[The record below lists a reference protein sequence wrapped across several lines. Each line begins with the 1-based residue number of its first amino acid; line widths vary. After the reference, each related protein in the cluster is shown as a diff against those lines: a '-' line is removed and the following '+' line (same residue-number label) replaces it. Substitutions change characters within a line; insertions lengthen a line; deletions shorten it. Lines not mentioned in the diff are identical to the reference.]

1 MTRQRRH
8 ICGASE
14 LLGVLLLAALAGAAL
29 TFHYE
34 ARAHTRGQELDRA
47 AGRIF
52 AAWFH
57 AAHRASLEHSAAL
70 SARLGA
76 GDAIILTP
84 ARLRALGLAPA
95 GLPDAPGRNATFT
108 LGVIADGT
116 PRGVP
121 MAFGVLEPAAG
132 GGTAHGMAMRL
143 GALAAGLAALE
154 QPGGGALMAAHL
166 PAIGAALGRPVGPD
180 AFYVTADHGLR
191 YLENALYR
199 RAQPGRAYLNRMET
213 GLDLSSGNP
222 ADPAGRNI
230 SGAGAVTARAAA
242 LAGAAEVGGNITAD
256 DAVTAQRVAAAAV
269 SAREAGGASL
279 TVTSEMTVGH
289 AVTGA
294 AAAASV
300 NASGRL
306 DAGGLRTA
314 GALNAQAMSSATA
327 VKVAGAAA
335 ITGTLDGEQAGVTD
349 ALQAGT
355 IAVQAAHGPEAHV
368 DGAMTVGT
376 CGGC

>member
-1 MTRQRRH
+1 MTRRRRH
-8 ICGASE
+8 TCGASE

-29 TFHYE
+29 TLHYE
-34 ARAHTRGQELDRA
+34 ARAHTREQELDRA

-57 AAHRASLEHSAAL
+57 AAHRASQEHAATF

-95 GLPDAPGRNATFT
+95 GLPDTPGRNATFT
-108 LGVIADGT
+108 LGIIADGT

-121 MAFGVLEPAAG
+121 MAFGVLEPAADG
-132 GGTAHGMAMRL
+132 GLAHGMAMRL

-154 QPGGGALMAAHL
+154 QSGGGTLMAAHL
-166 PAIGAALGRPVGPD
+166 PAIGATLGRPVGLD

-213 GLDLSSGNP
+213 GLDMSSGDP

-242 LAGAAEVGGNITAD
+242 LAGTAEVGGNITVD
-256 DAVTAQRVAAAAV
+256 NAVTAQRVAAAAL

-279 TVTSEMTVGH
+279 TVASDMIVGH
-289 AVTGA
+289 AVTGP

-300 NASGRL
+300 NARGRL

-314 GALNAQAMSSATA
+314 GALNAQALSSATA
-327 VKVAGAAA
+327 VDVAGAAA
-335 ITGTLDGEQAGVTD
+335 ITGTLESEQAGVTG
-349 ALQAGT
+349 ALQAGAA
-355 IAVQAAHGPEAHV
+355 AVQAAHGPEAHI
-368 DGAMTVGT
+368 DGAMTVGN